1 MAIADLAQAEA
12 RDERVATLDGWREKV
27 RGYAHGLDIRSPH
40 NDLKG
45 EITKFDF
52 AGASIWSV
60 TSGPQLMRRVRAS
73 AGGAFRPMAL
83 LQLSGTTRIAQ
94 EGEECHLSEG
104 SLAYIDSAIPHEV
117 EYTGDFCVLAVQ
129 FPSTT
134 FRRAVYRQALG
145 KQMDGADPLN
155 AAFFQCAQNIWK
167 AFPRIHPLRH
177 ASALSALIS
186 LSHMTTAMSAAESE
200 PETPVRV
207 LWAMEFIEK
216 NLGDCDLSP
225 QQVADAQGVSRR
237 YLDSL
242 FMTRGHRV
250 QTWIWER
257 RLQRA
262 AEDLRLN
269 AEWNHTI
276 LQAALDHGFKS
287 PSHFSRTFAKRFGM
301 PPREYRQRYGL
312 VKPND

>member
-1 MAIADLAQAEA
+1 MAFAESA
-12 RDERVATLDGWREKV
+12 HAGAYGGNVTTFDRWRDKV
-27 RGYAHGLDIRSPH
+27 RGYAHGLDIRSPAD
-40 NDLKG
+40 DLTG

-52 AGASIWSV
+52 AGATLWSI

-73 AGGAFRPMAL
+73 AGGVFRPMAL
-83 LQLSGTTRIAQ
+83 LQMSGTMRITQ
-94 EGEECHLSEG
+94 EDQRCELSAG
-104 SLAYIDSAIPHEV
+104 SLAFIDSAIPHEI
-117 EYTGDFCVLAVQ
+117 EYTGDFRMIAIQ

-145 KQMDGADPLN
+145 KEMDGLEPLN
-155 AAFFQCAQNIWK
+155 AAFFQCALNIWK
-167 AFPRIHPLRH
+167 AAPTIHPLRH
-177 ASALSALIS
+177 SSALAALIS
-186 LSHMTTAMSAAESE
+186 LSHMTTAMSAAERE

-225 QQVADAQGVSRR
+225 QDVADAQGVSRR
-237 YLDSL
+237 YLDYL
-242 FMTRGHRV
+242 FMARGHRV

-269 AEWNHTI
+269 SEWNHTI

-287 PSHFSRTFAKRFGM
+287 PSHFSRTFAKRFGV
-301 PPREYRQRYGL
+301 PPREYRQQFGIA
-312 VKPND
+312 KPKG